1 MNAVP
6 LPPLMLADVELVKEK
21 VTLPSRTLQGVA
33 TEQVAPISNVVDE
46 LMLAAK
52 SVSWLAF
59 CTVAPPLL
67 SSVQIFADAQPYRF
81 APAAAFVRK
90 NISPTA
96 QVVGGVTPDFRGR
109 VLSDAVKSTFLL
121 WACKSICV

>member
-6 LPPLMLADVELVKEK
+6 LPPLMLADVELVKEN

-52 SVSWLAF
+52 SESWLAL
-59 CTVAPPLL
+59 CTVVPPLL
-67 SSVQIFADAQPYRF
+67 SSVQVFAAAQPYRF
-81 APAAAFVRK
+81 IPAAAFARK

-96 QVVGGVTPDFRGR
+96 QVAGGVTPDFSGR
-109 VLSDAVKSTFLL
+109 VLGEAVKSTFLL
-121 WACKSICV
+121 CACKSICV